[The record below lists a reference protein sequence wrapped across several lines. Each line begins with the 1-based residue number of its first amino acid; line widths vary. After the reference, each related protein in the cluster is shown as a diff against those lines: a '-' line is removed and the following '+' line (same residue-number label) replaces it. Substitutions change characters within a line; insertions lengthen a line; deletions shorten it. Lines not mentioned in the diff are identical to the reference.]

1 MQVSQSNDFISHA
14 VIGGMAPINFSI
26 SNSAEFFHILSST
39 LYSDQILA
47 VVREVLCNAW
57 DAHIAAGVTDK
68 PIEITIKDNKLI
80 IKDFGHG
87 ISPDSMGELYGT
99 YGGTNKKN
107 DGNQT
112 GGFGLG
118 CKAPFAYTDHFE
130 VQSCHNGIKTIYSI
144 NRSCA
149 KVMGIPSII
158 PIVKMNTEDTGLQVT
173 IVLQS
178 KDVNRF
184 TQLIEKIVYEGEM
197 FATLNG
203 NLLKKLGFHPD
214 KENNYLAF
222 LPSVINNNSK
232 ISIRYGNVIYPV
244 PNAVDKL
251 EYEQNKIRELLNA
264 LSNSHTYNILFQAPA
279 NSISVTPSRESLS
292 MQDNTITTLKE
303 IFNNFISYFD
313 SNLPNKQSLYIY
325 ECIDRK
331 VIKREIPELLKS
343 CDEIISKP
351 INPINKIN
359 SIDIWSSQSVN
370 FKFRRNSHY
379 VNDSINYRIK
389 VLKEILP
396 IKKSLLDSVVNYTDE
411 SKQTWLNKFILMPV
425 IKQMLNNPLM
435 DYKKFSVVQL
445 HSFSD
450 KGTIFTNSCIDKIY
464 LEPEERL
471 PYLRNIVFLS
481 SVAKVSRQL
490 IVDELKQ
497 RKLGNYFGFCFYH
510 LSRKVNE
517 AEAARQFF
525 KDSGMIVI
533 DLSLVKPTKIK
544 SPETKE
550 KTETKKRAKGL
561 PLLSAMMVNNRIRMS
576 NRFNESVER
585 IIKPEFVV
593 LMPKSSDS
601 IGSYNHKEMEIII
614 KYFGDKGGI
623 ANTSDQYYR
632 YLENGAIPIN
642 DYLIKELSGYIK
654 NSKEI
659 WEYQKHNRP
668 VEELRSD
675 KQTLVNTILS
685 LKPLCN
691 MFGIYDNRT
700 QMDIDYLDLF
710 LFIAK
715 KNQYAIDYQSYISL
729 YKDLISIPFS
739 EEINNLFK
747 KVIDNPATDLISA
760 YSISNVLS
768 STNSNYEL
776 KALAINL
783 LYITLTN

>member
-178 KDVNRF
+178 KDINRF
-184 TQLIEKIVYEGEM
+184 TRLIEKIVYQGEM
-197 FATLNG
+197 SATLNG
-203 NLLKKLGFHPD
+203 NLLEKLGFHPD

-222 LPSVINNNSK
+222 LPSFINSNSK

-244 PNAVDKL
+244 PNTVDKL
-251 EYEQNKIRELLNA
+251 EYEQNKIRELLNG

-303 IFNNFISYFD
+303 IFNNFINYFD

-331 VIKREIPELLKS
+331 VIKREIPELLKR
-343 CDEIISKP
+343 CDEIVPKP
-351 INPINKIN
+351 INPIDKIN

-379 VNDSINYRIK
+379 VDDSISYRIN
-389 VLKEILP
+389 VLKEISP
-396 IKKSLLDSVVNYTDE
+396 IKKSLLDSVLNYTDE

-425 IKQMLNNPLM
+425 IKKMLNNPLM
-435 DYKKFSVVQL
+435 DYKKFNVIQAYAGGKDTLQTTELVA
-445 HSFSD
+445 
-450 KGTIFTNSCIDKIY
+450 KIK
-464 LEPEERL
+464 LKPEERL

-497 RKLGNYFGFCFYH
+497 RKLGDYFGFCFYH

-550 KTETKKRAKGL
+550 KTETKKRTRGL

-601 IGSYNHKEMEIII
+601 IGSYNQKEMEIII
-614 KYFGDKGGI
+614 KYFGYKGGI
-623 ANTSDQYYR
+623 ASTSEQYYR

-642 DYLIKELSGYIK
+642 DYLIKELSEYIK

-659 WEYQKHNRP
+659 WEYQKHNRS

-675 KQTLVNTILS
+675 RKTLVNTILYF
-685 LKPLCN
+685 KPLCN

-700 QMDIDYLDLF
+700 QKDIDYLDLF
-710 LFIAK
+710 LSIIK
-715 KNQYAIDYQSYISL
+715 KNQYVIDYQSHISL

-739 EEINNLFK
+739 EEINNLFE
-747 KVIDNPATDLISA
+747 KVRDNPAVDLIST
-760 YSISNVLS
+760 YSISSVLY

>member
-1 MQVSQSNDFISHA
+1 MQVSQTNDHISHA

-87 ISPDSMGELYGT
+87 ISPDNMGELYGT

-178 KDVNRF
+178 KDINRF
-184 TQLIEKIVYEGEM
+184 TRLIEKIVYQGEM
-197 FATLNG
+197 SATLNG
-203 NLLKKLGFHPD
+203 NLLEKLGFHPD

-244 PNAVDKL
+244 PNTVDKL
-251 EYEQNKIRELLNA
+251 EYEQNKIKELLSN

-303 IFNNFISYFD
+303 IFNNFINYFD

-331 VIKREIPELLKS
+331 VIKREIPELLKR
-343 CDEIISKP
+343 CDEIIPKP
-351 INPINKIN
+351 INPIDKIN

-370 FKFRRNSHY
+370 FKFRRNGHY

-396 IKKSLLDSVVNYTDE
+396 IRKSLLDSVVNYTDE
-411 SKQTWLNKFILMPV
+411 SKKTWLSKFILMPI
-425 IKQMLNNPLM
+425 IKQMLKNPLM
-435 DYKKFSVVQL
+435 DYKKFATVQL
-445 HSFSD
+445 HAFSNKNTLLVD
-450 KGTIFTNSCIDKIY
+450 SCIDIIK

-481 SVAKVSRQL
+481 SVAKVSTDL
-490 IVDELKQ
+490 VKHELKQ
-497 RKLGNYFGFCFYH
+497 RNLGDYPGFCFYH

-533 DLSLVKPTKIK
+533 DLSLVKPTKLK

-550 KTETKKRAKGL
+550 KTEIKKRARGL

-601 IGSYNHKEMEIII
+601 IGSYKQKEMEIII

-623 ANTSDQYYR
+623 ASTSDQYCR

-642 DYLIKELSGYIK
+642 DYLIKELSEYVK

-659 WEYQKHNRP
+659 WEYQKHNRS

-675 KQTLVNTILS
+675 RQTLVNTILYF
-685 LKPLCN
+685 KPLCN

-710 LFIAK
+710 LCIIK
-715 KNQYAIDYQSYISL
+715 KNQYVINYQSHISL

-739 EEINNLFK
+739 EEINNLFE
-747 KVIDNPATDLISA
+747 KVRDNPAVDLIST
-760 YSISNVLS
+760 YSISSVLY